1 MLEFDQFEEVVQ
13 IRMGREGGG
22 DMPWGNPGEALY
34 WTAAYLVDGLLV
46 DTGCSY
52 TADELADFLEGKALT
67 LAVNTHYHEDH
78 IGANH
83 VLRERFGIPI
93 FASPQ
98 SVPLIRQVPG
108 IHLYQEVV
116 WGYPVPTEVE
126 PVPDTIRTERFSFD
140 VVPTPGHSKD
150 HICLV
155 EPTKGWCFSG
165 DLFVSTEPRSVRP
178 EEDIGETVRSM
189 QKLIALGT
197 DRLVLFSALGT
208 VVEDGHEALRSCI
221 RYLRD
226 LCRKSKQLEAQ
237 GLSAGEIRDEIFGRE
252 TVLAGLSEGD
262 ISSENMIRAALRAN
276 I

>member
-93 FASPQ
+93 FASPL

-126 PVPDTIRTERFSFD
+126 PVSDTIRTERFSFD

-178 EEDIGETVRSM
+178 DAEAHSSRDRQAHPVQRAGHRGGGRSRGP
-189 QKLIALGT
+189 Q
-197 DRLVLFSALGT
+197 VLHPVSPGP
-208 VVEDGHEALRSCI
+208 VSEVEAARG
-221 RYLRD
+221 
-226 LCRKSKQLEAQ
+226 
-237 GLSAGEIRDEIFGRE
+237 AGAVSG
-252 TVLAGLSEGD
+252 
-262 ISSENMIRAALRAN
+262 
-276 I
+276 